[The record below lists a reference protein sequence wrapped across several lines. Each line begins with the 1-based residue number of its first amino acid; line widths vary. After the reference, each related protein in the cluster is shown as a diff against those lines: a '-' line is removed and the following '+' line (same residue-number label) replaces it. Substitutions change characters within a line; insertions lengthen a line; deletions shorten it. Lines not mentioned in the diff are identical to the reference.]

1 MDTDRIPMIYL
12 LTMVTA
18 LTITIA
24 LVPPLTRL
32 ARQWRLVDI
41 PDERKVHACIVP
53 RIGGV
58 AMVAGAVIPLL
69 MWASLDS
76 MSIAL
81 LGGVAVIAIFGVWDD
96 RKNLDYRLKF
106 LGQLVAVLIVVLY
119 GDVVV
124 RYLPFMN
131 GEPIPDYV
139 AIPLTIFALLGV
151 TNAINLADG
160 LDGLAGGLTLIS
172 LCAVGVLAFQAE
184 GVALVVM
191 TLAVLGG
198 LLGFLRFNTW
208 PARIFMGDCGSQF
221 LGFCLGVL
229 VVELTQEV
237 NASVSPVLA
246 LYLIGIPLLDTVQVL
261 VQRIVAGRPP
271 FSADRGH
278 MHHKFL
284 DLGFGHY
291 EAVFFL
297 YLGQAVLVSFG
308 YVFRYQSDA
317 LLTSAYVLFALII
330 LGYGWL
336 APHVSWLRKPQR
348 LPDESLVGR
357 MLVWIRQ
364 SGLTSTGPLII
375 SNALVSVLFLGVA
388 LTAQEIPQ
396 DISWVALGLLVLLLS
411 PLLLRR
417 SGTVSRLE
425 QVAIYSTCTLVVYL
439 LAWYP
444 GALGGAAGYI
454 DAALVVLALAMLVG
468 IRFTRNNSFQVTPMD
483 FLVLFIALVVPNLPG
498 VGFHEV
504 GHAAARLIVL
514 FYAIEFVWGMLR
526 QRRWVLR
533 LATLGTLALL
543 ALRGVAGEA
552 LPGL

>member
-1 MDTDRIPMIYL
+1 MIYL

-32 ARQWRLVDI
+32 ARQWSLVDI
-41 PDERKVHACIVP
+41 PDARKVHACIIP
-53 RIGGV
+53 RVGGV

-76 MSIAL
+76 MNIAL
-81 LGGVAVIAIFGVWDD
+81 LAGVAVIAIFGVWDD
-96 RKNLDYRLKF
+96 RKDLDYRLKF
-106 LGQLVAVLIVVLY
+106 FGQLVAVLIVVLY

-124 RYLPFMN
+124 RYLPFLN
-131 GEPIPDYV
+131 GEPIPDYI
-139 AIPLTIFALLGV
+139 AMPLTVFALLGV

-184 GVALVVM
+184 GVALVVV
-191 TLAVLGG
+191 TVAVIGG

-229 VVELTQEV
+229 VVVLTQRV
-237 NASVSPVLA
+237 NASVSPMVA
-246 LYLIGIPLLDTVQVL
+246 LFLIGIPLLDTLQVL
-261 VQRIVAGRPP
+261 VQRIVAGRPL

-297 YLGQAVLVSFG
+297 YLAQASLVSFG

-317 LLTSAYVLFALII
+317 LLAGTYCLFALII
-330 LGYGWL
+330 LGYVWL
-336 APHVSWLRKPQR
+336 ATHVAWLRKPQR
-348 LPDESLVGR
+348 APDESLVGR
-357 MLVWIRQ
+357 FLACIRQ
-364 SGLTSTGPLII
+364 SGLASAGPLII
-375 SNALVSVLFLGVA
+375 SNILVSALFLSVA
-388 LTAQEIPQ
+388 SMAQEIPQ

-417 SGTVSRLE
+417 GGTLSRLE

-439 LAWYP
+439 LAMYP
-444 GALGGAAGYI
+444 GALGNAGGYI
-454 DAALVVLALAMLVG
+454 DAALVVLAVAMLVG
-468 IRFTRNNSFQVTPMD
+468 IRFTRNNAFQVTPMD

-498 VGFHEV
+498 IGFYEV

-514 FYAIEFVWGMLR
+514 FYAIEFMWGMLR
-526 QRRWVLR
+526 HRRWVLR
-533 LATLGTLALL
+533 LATFGTLALL
-543 ALRGVAGEA
+543 AWRGMAGEA
-552 LPGL
+552 LAGF